1 MTYDNAEFRES
12 LREDSEVALGVTP
25 DPDMIFPHFLE
36 VADRLVELYISY
48 RQKYVM
54 MINGSLFIPK
64 KKDSGTCRLTNSIVC
79 KHLRKRFA
87 IGVFAGAYSSKFIC
101 FDVDDGNQDTVRKI
115 ISLSEKFGI
124 PKELIYVSSSG
135 GKGYHVEIFFDSL
148 VYTEKLR
155 IFYDWVILQGG
166 LDARKVEFRPTSS
179 QAIKLPLSVHAKTG
193 NVCWFVNRDTFEPY
207 EYDDYVLQIRQM
219 SAETFNSLVG
229 QCSLRKP
236 VLSDE
241 FDDVLAKM
249 NPEYPRTR
257 FLTEEEQ
264 GIIAGVSS
272 HPSIT
277 QPGQRHA
284 LARAIAIHNRR
295 EGMSFE
301 ESEAD
306 LIHWWNTQDK
316 TITTTPDKEA
326 LEDIHELVKWTF
338 SDGFVIPNV
347 VKKLE
352 ITKDM
357 IRASLCMKTK
367 TEKKFMFLLCCYC
380 SVYGRMNMGYERIAK
395 YLNCSAITVR
405 GIVSQLSDEGWIK
418 VVSSKSTFENGQ
430 YVRRPNTYYVESEAF
445 SATKDLNVNFIF
457 NGPLIYEAKECSK
470 AGDDGRIRKVI
481 PELEPDG
488 FNDFYYLTMA
498 RTLSEKCLKEFL
510 SRSELKALRNR
521 KVI

>member
-1 MTYDNAEFRES
+1 MTYDNVEFLGS
-12 LREDSEVALGVTP
+12 LCGDSDFHEDPTP
-25 DPDMIFPHFLE
+25 DPDTIFPHFLE
-36 VADRLVELYISY
+36 IADRLVDLYVSY

-54 MINGSLFIPK
+54 MVNGAIFIPK
-64 KKDSGTCRLTNSIVC
+64 KRDSGTCKLTNSIVC
-79 KHLRKRFA
+79 KHLRKKFS
-87 IGVFAGAYSSKFIC
+87 IGVFAGPYSSKFVC

-115 ISLSEKFGI
+115 ISLCEKFGI
-124 PKELIYVSSSG
+124 SKEFVYVSSSG

-166 LDARKVEFRPTSS
+166 LDARKVEFRPTFS
-179 QAIKLPLSVHAKTG
+179 QAIKLPLSVHVKTG
-193 NVCWFVNRDTFEPY
+193 NICWFVNRVTFEPY
-207 EYDDYVLQIRQM
+207 EYDDYVLQIKQV

-241 FDDVLAKM
+241 LDDVLAKM

-257 FLTEEEQ
+257 FPTTEEQ
-264 GIIAGVSS
+264 QIITGVSS

-295 EGMSFE
+295 GGMSLE

-306 LIHWWNTQDK
+306 LIHWWNVQDK
-316 TITTTPDKEA
+316 SVTTTPDKEA
-326 LEDIHELVKWTF
+326 LQDIHELVKWTF
-338 SDGFVIPNV
+338 SDAFIIPNA

-357 IRASLCMKTK
+357 LRASLSMKTK

-380 SVYGRMNMGYERIAK
+380 NVYGRMNMGYERIAK
-395 YLNCSAITVR
+395 FLNCSAITVR
-405 GIVSQLSDEGWIK
+405 GIVSQLANEGWIK
-418 VVSSKSTFENGQ
+418 IVSSKTTFENGQ
-430 YVRRPNTYYVESEAF
+430 YTRKPNTYYVGNEVFAS
-445 SATKDLNVNFIF
+445 TKDLEINFIF
-457 NGPLIYEAKECSK
+457 RDPLVYEAQECSRP
-470 AGDDGRIRKVI
+470 GDDGRMRTII
-481 PELEPDG
+481 PELEPEG

-498 RTLSEKCLKEFL
+498 KTIAEKDLKNLL
-510 SRSELKALRNR
+510 SRSEIKTLRER